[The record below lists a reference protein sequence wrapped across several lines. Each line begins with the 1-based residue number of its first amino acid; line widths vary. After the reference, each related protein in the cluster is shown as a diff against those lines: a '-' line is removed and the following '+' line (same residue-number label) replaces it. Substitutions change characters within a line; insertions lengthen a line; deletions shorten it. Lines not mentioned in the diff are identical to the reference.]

1 MPKPLAVDTPASSH
15 KTPRAS
21 LMCARVRLLCGHAL
35 LGPRPRVRRPL
46 GDKLAHINWR
56 EDPDRTLFFSILP
69 QKIWVPTEKPTFRTF
84 SWTRPLIGRIPGL
97 QRPCGNLMEA
107 PRHRKWAC
115 RASALGLSAMFTRTT
130 VGCAL
135 VGYAGAFSGMSPLA
149 LKPTSASTSA
159 LRLRA
164 AGPSMK
170 IGVFFGTSTGNT
182 ESVATRVS

>member
-1 MPKPLAVDTPASSH
+1 
-15 KTPRAS
+15 
-21 LMCARVRLLCGHAL
+21 MCTCSVAL
-35 LGPRPRVRRPL
+35 RPRFARSSSSRAPTAR
-46 GDKLAHINWR
+46 GQTSAYKLAR
-56 EDPDRTLFFSILP
+56 GPRTLFFSILP

>member
-1 MPKPLAVDTPASSH
+1 
-15 KTPRAS
+15 
-21 LMCARVRLLCGHAL
+21 
-35 LGPRPRVRRPL
+35 
-46 GDKLAHINWR
+46 
-56 EDPDRTLFFSILP
+56 
-69 QKIWVPTEKPTFRTF
+69 
-84 SWTRPLIGRIPGL
+84 
-97 QRPCGNLMEA
+97 
-107 PRHRKWAC
+107 
-115 RASALGLSAMFTRTT
+115 MFTRTT

-135 VGYAGAFSGMSPLA
+135 VGYATAFSGMSPLA